1 MKIYAWVKFW
11 NILSKLIFVT
21 LCCSPPN
28 GKLRQSSRKRKAG
41 QTHPPPQ
48 PPPPPTTNQ
57 AREIT
62 GAVLNLLSE
71 MLMTGL
77 SEDGPLELEFV
88 KLGAAVA
95 YSRKSALA
103 LKKNSIIV
111 GASHIHNWLSVYPFE

>member
-1 MKIYAWVKFW
+1 MYYGVKIW
-11 NILSKLIFVT
+11 NVLSKFYWFVFSQI
-21 LCCSPPN
+21 CSRPN

-41 QTHPPPQ
+41 QTHPPPH

-77 SEDGPLELEFV
+77 SEDGPLELEFA
-88 KLGAAVA
+88 KLGAAIA
-95 YSRKSALA
+95 DSRKLALA
-103 LKKNSIIV
+103 LKN
-111 GASHIHNWLSVYPFE
+111 NNTWLSLHIAW

>member
-1 MKIYAWVKFW
+1 MNFCLNFI
-11 NILSKLIFVT
+11 ILYSLI
-21 LCCSPPN
+21 CSPPN

-48 PPPPPTTNQ
+48 PPPPPTTTQ

-71 MLMTGL
+71 MLMMGL
-77 SEDGPLELEFV
+77 LEDGPLELEFA

-95 YSRKSALA
+95 NSCKSALA
-103 LKKNSIIV
+103 LKKKSIIV
-111 GASHIHNWLSVYPFE
+111 GASHVHN